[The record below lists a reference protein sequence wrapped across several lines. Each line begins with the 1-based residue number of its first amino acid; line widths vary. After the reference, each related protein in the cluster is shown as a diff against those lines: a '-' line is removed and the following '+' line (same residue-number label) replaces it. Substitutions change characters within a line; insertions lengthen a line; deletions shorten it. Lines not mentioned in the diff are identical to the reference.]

1 MPYTPNNPLVPGD
14 PYSYD
19 LKWMV
24 EKINEWK
31 DPLDSAEE
39 AKASAAAAKESEDNA
54 AASALAAADSADD
67 SADSALVSRSFAEN
81 IADPVSGLVT
91 QWLAD
96 NLTQD
101 PSVIIDKSLTIEDAA
116 ADSKAVG
123 KFIFDKMNANLF
135 NLLDVNNLTSGGY
148 YANGWQP
155 ASNFSASDYIEIIP
169 GMTYV
174 TLRYSGGSKI
184 TMTPIIE
191 WYDSSKTYMGWTST
205 GTHQWTAPASARF
218 CRISEQT
225 DRMEIAAFLRIA
237 SMADAP
243 DQQPNYSVMLPLLPD
258 FSNFSENPMKYASGR
273 ILCIG
278 DSLTAGYYANQL
290 VFQGSIKENYPYYI
304 SRMLNAEVRNEGQSG
319 SAASIWRAN
328 HPNFDYTPYDTVMV
342 WLGTNGGLDSSEI
355 STSGTEAYNYNQLV
369 QEIKAG
375 NPKCRIILLKV
386 FVTGQLH
393 SELTWPTYQQT
404 NTCIDA
410 IASAN
415 SISYVIDLSD
425 LRYAIHPE
433 LHTASDNN
441 HFTKGGNIYVANRVV
456 KYLSDTYNVT
466 NVEFGLS

>member
-1 MPYTPNNPLVPGD
+1 MGYTPNNPLVPGD

-24 EKINEWK
+24 EKIKEWK
-31 DPLDSAEE
+31 DPLDSAEN
-39 AKASAAAAKESEDNA
+39 AAASAAEAKESKNDA
-54 AASALAAADSADD
+54 AASALAAASSA
-67 SADSALVSRSFAEN
+67 ADSANSAFTSRSFAEN

-91 QWLAD
+91 QWLSD

-101 PSVIIDKSLTIEDAA
+101 PSVVIDKSLTVEDAA

-123 KFIFDKMNANLF
+123 KFLFDKMEANFFNLF
-135 NLLDVNNLTSGGY
+135 DKTNLQNGGY
-148 YANGWQP
+148 YANGWQTN
-155 ASNFSASDYIEIIP
+155 ANYSATDYIDIIP

-174 TLRYSGGSKI
+174 SVIYSGGSKI
-184 TMTPIIE
+184 ASNPIIE
-191 WYDSSKTYMGWTST
+191 WYDSSKTYMNWSSS
-205 GTHQWTAPASARF
+205 GTHQWTAPSNARY
-218 CRISEQT
+218 CRVSNQT
-225 DRMEIAAFLRIA
+225 NSLVQMAFLRVA
-237 SMADAP
+237 SMTDAP
-243 DQQPNYSVMLPLLPD
+243 DYLPAFSIPLPSLHD
-258 FSNFSENPMKYASGR
+258 FANATENPMKYASGN

-278 DSLTAGYYANQL
+278 DSLTLGYYADQL
-290 VFQGSIKENYPYYI
+290 VFQGAIKQNIPYYL
-304 SRMLNAEVRNEGQSG
+304 SRMLDAEVRNEGQNG
-319 SAASIWRAN
+319 SAASIWRAT
-328 HPNFDYTPYDTVMV
+328 HPGFDYTPYDTVMV

-355 STSGTEAYNYNQLV
+355 STPGTEAYNYNQLV

-410 IASAN
+410 IATAN
-415 SISYVIDLSD
+415 SISYVVDLSD

-441 HFTKGGNIYVANRVV
+441 HFTKGGNIYVANVLV
-456 KYLSDTYNVT
+456 KYLKDTYNVT